1 MSIGAYSALLCI
13 LKALILK
20 HLIKM
25 GNYFLLDEPIVN
37 DKNKETKKS
46 ETPAQDKFTERSSVL
61 NESIASLF
69 TIEKKFN
76 LTSESKAHLK
86 SLMVERSD

>member
-1 MSIGAYSALLCI
+1 MSIGAYSVLLCI

-46 ETPAQDKFTERSSVL
+46 ETPAQDKFTER
-61 NESIASLF
+61 
-69 TIEKKFN
+69 
-76 LTSESKAHLK
+76 
-86 SLMVERSD
+86 